1 MIQTQ
6 DKIINGSTYTVTQLP
21 ARRALKMKARLI
33 KLFGPSMAQFF
44 LSSDKKSD
52 DGFVKAIEKLS
63 LTIDENSFEMVA
75 VELLNGVRKDGVELN
90 PQLIDME
97 FAGDFDSLYKVL
109 WFVIEANYSNFF
121 SLIGIGSQSL
131 PENKQSDATKKTYT

>member
-1 MIQTQ
+1 MIETL
-6 DKIINGSTYTVTQLP
+6 DKTINGSNYSVTQLP

-44 LSSDKKSD
+44 MSAEKKSD
-52 DGFVKAIEKLS
+52 QGFVNAIEKLS
-63 LTIDENSFEMVA
+63 QTIDEHTFESIC
-75 VELLNGVRKDGVELN
+75 VELLTGVRKDGMELN

-97 FAGDFDSLYKVL
+97 FAGDLSSLYQVM
-109 WFVIEANYSNFF
+109 WFVIEANYANFF

-131 PENKQSDATKKTYT
+131 PETMQPDVTKKTYG